1 MASRLVRANAV
12 TVGDVPDG
20 HTLMVIIAAV
30 AALIWALYAL
40 LLGYLGGS
48 AFANAAWKGL
58 LLALGI
64 AFAATGGVEAVRWCL
79 RRRASQPGPDG

>member
-20 HTLMVIIAAV
+20 
-30 AALIWALYAL
+30 
-40 LLGYLGGS
+40 
-48 AFANAAWKGL
+48 KGL

-64 AFAATGGVEAVRWCL
+64 AFAATGSVQAVRWCL
-79 RRRASQPGPDG
+79 RPRASQPGPDG